1 MNTLTSK
8 NDVRLHFLGL
18 QQKELLV
25 FERVVSF
32 NKAHGLKVEI
42 CNDIAVANLVV
53 TTEAAFSKGE
63 ECGKCGS
70 KQTVLVITKDTSLG
84 DVQVASPLL
93 ITRVLKALGAA
104 IKIVD
109 EKPEVVEVIE
119 VEGDTENQSATKQEN
134 VLAETAKPSAVEVT
148 KETIETSQT
157 GQFHALIIDDSVS
170 IRKHLELEL
179 RDAGISADFAES
191 GEQALEKIKERSFD
205 LIFLDIMMP
214 GIDGYETCKRI
225 RANPAFKKTPII
237 MLSGK
242 TSPLDEVQGIIA
254 GASTYLTKPVKSD
267 KLQGVLG
274 RVTNWISDFNSTQ
287 EVRSKEELGKK
298 VAA

>member
-8 NDVRLHFLGL
+8 NDVRLYFLGL
-18 QQKELLV
+18 QQKELMV

-32 NKAHGLKVEI
+32 NKTHGLKVEI
-42 CNDIAVANLVV
+42 CNNIAVANLVV
-53 TTEAAFSKGE
+53 TTEEAFSAGDK
-63 ECGKCGS
+63 CGKCGS

-104 IKIVD
+104 IKVVD
-109 EKPEVVEVIE
+109 EKPKVVV
-119 VEGDTENQSATKQEN
+119 DTENQSATKQES
-134 VLAETAKPSAVEVT
+134 VSAETAKPSAAQVT
-148 KETIETSQT
+148 KETTEASQT
-157 GQFHALIIDDSVS
+157 GRFHALIIDDSVS

-191 GEQALEKIKERSFD
+191 GEQALDKIKERSFD

-274 RVTNWISDFNSTQ
+274 RVTNWISDFNSMQ
-287 EVRSKEELGKK
+287 EVKSKEELGKK
-298 VAA
+298 ITA